1 MKERNSN
8 FELMRIISM
17 IFIILWHILIHGH
30 VFNNCTNPTLK
41 ILFAIIL
48 FAIAIHVNSF
58 IILTGYYQSNS
69 KFKFRKL
76 LSILFQVIFYSLLI
90 LFIGIKMNWI
100 QNYTIVNIITNI
112 LPEAVN
118 NYWFISLYLIIY
130 TFSDYLNM
138 FINNFNKKQLENFI
152 LLLFLVI
159 SISPFLTGYRII
171 NSEFAKIGVF
181 ILLYIVGG
189 YSRKFPLKENKI
201 FKNISL
207 TNYRLLLISIFI
219 FCFMSNYFTYRFG
232 LDIKGT
238 GNILNNIASRILSAA
253 PTKYS
258 NPFIIIQTIAYFE
271 LFNTFSFKNRIINY
285 ISSCTFAVYLI
296 HDHAV
301 IRKNIYS
308 FLKLDHEFGNYSY
321 VIEILKCIAIIF
333 VIGILVESIRK
344 LFIFIYH
351 KLTFSKKISTF
362 NERFLKSINKSIN
375 Y

>member
-1 MKERNSN
+1 MKTRNSN

-17 IFIILWHILIHGH
+17 LFIILWHILIHGH
-30 VFNNCTNPTLK
+30 FFNNCENPSLK
-41 ILFAIIL
+41 IIFAIIL

-69 KFKFRKL
+69 KFKLRKL
-76 LSILFQVIFYSLLI
+76 ISIIFQVIFYSLLV

-100 QNYTIVNIITNI
+100 ENYTIVNIITNI

-138 FINNFNKKQLENFI
+138 FIHNLNKKQLENFI

-181 ILLYIVGG
+181 ILMYIIGG
-189 YSRKFPLKENKI
+189 YLNKYPLKENK
-201 FKNISL
+201 SL
-207 TNYRLLLISIFI
+207 KKLSITNYRLLLIGVFI
-219 FCFMSNYFTYRFG
+219 LCFMGNYFVYKFG

-238 GNILNNIASRILSAA
+238 GNVLNNISSRILASP

-258 NPFIIIQTIAYFE
+258 NPFIVIQTIAYFE
-271 LFNTFSFKNRIINY
+271 IFKSFSFKNRFINY

-301 IRKNIYS
+301 IRANIYKLFDIDRAFNNYS
-308 FLKLDHEFGNYSY
+308 FILKLFECM
-321 VIEILKCIAIIF
+321 IIIF
-333 VIGILVESIRK
+333 IIGIIIESLRK
-344 LFIFIYH
+344 LIIFIYH
-351 KLTFSKKISTF
+351 KIPFSKSISNLNKNF
-362 NERFLKSINKSIN
+362 IKSINKSIE